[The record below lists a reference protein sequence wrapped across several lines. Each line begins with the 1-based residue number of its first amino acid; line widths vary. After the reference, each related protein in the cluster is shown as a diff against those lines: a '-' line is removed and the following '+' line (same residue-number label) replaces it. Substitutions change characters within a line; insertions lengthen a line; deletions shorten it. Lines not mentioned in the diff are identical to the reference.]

1 MEENKNGANAQG
13 QGQEG
18 IVNKLV
24 AKVCL
29 LLKIGDEGK
38 VAAFFARQLRVLNQ
52 NLARAKRNVE
62 TLKEQK
68 REALEELADRIEDAT
83 LAVEESFTAV
93 DIERIGNNANSDDF
107 AVEYWNRISNWEST
121 LEALQESKEDAIKNW
136 DAKIKEAEETVA
148 HLTKRIESIS

>member
-13 QGQEG
+13 QEG
-18 IVNKLV
+18 VVNKLV
-24 AKVCL
+24 AKVCA

-68 REALEELADRIEDAT
+68 REALEELADKIEDAT
-83 LAVEESFTAV
+83 LAIEESFTAV
-93 DIERIGNNANSDDF
+93 DVERIGNNANSDDF
-107 AVEYWNRISNWEST
+107 ATDYWNRISNAEST
-121 LEALQESKEDAIKNW
+121 LEALQESKEESIKNW
-136 DAKIKEAEETVA
+136 DSKIKEAEETVA